1 MEYNFNEIEKK
12 WQKYWDDNKTF
23 EAKNGDKKKKPY
35 YILVEFPYPSGSGL
49 HVGHV
54 RSYTAQDAIARMKR
68 MQGLNVL
75 YPMGWDAFGAPAEQY
90 AIKNHI
96 HPKEAVKENIVTFK
110 NQMKSLG
117 FSFDWSR
124 EFSTTD
130 PEYYKWT
137 QWQFLQFYKHGMAYK
152 DTIPVNW
159 CPTCKSVLSNED
171 AAGGVCERCG
181 SPVIQKEK
189 AQWMLRMSD
198 YAEDLLKGLDD
209 TNFAEKVKLGQ
220 INWIGKSTGVEVDVD
235 IVGGGKFSIFTTCIE
250 TIYGITFFV
259 IAPDGKLIKELM
271 PRVENKDEV
280 LAYIEETSKKSNM
293 DRTELNKGKSGV
305 EVKGIKAINPING
318 KEVPV
323 YLGDF
328 VLGDYGTGAVMA
340 VPAHDQR
347 DYEYAK
353 AHNLEIVEVITGG
366 NLDEKAYEKYDYLD
380 NPEAR
385 LVNSEEYSGLT
396 VMEAKEALTKML
408 EEKGIGRVVNNYK
421 MRDWIFSRQR
431 FWGEPIPMIYCEKCG
446 WQPMDEK
453 DLPLLL
459 PDVAEYE
466 PTEDGESPLAN
477 ITDWVNTTCPCCG
490 GKARRET
497 DTMPNWAGSS
507 WYFLR
512 FMDAHNTHEFASMDA
527 MKYWN
532 RVDWYNGGMEHTA
545 RHLLYARFWVQ
556 FLYNIGLVP
565 NKEMIWTRV
574 SHGMVLGSNNEKM
587 SKSKGNV
594 INPDDI
600 VKEYGADTL
609 RVYEMFMGDYEQ
621 DAPWSTDSLRGC
633 KRFIDKVVR
642 LKDKVVDDKE
652 YSKDLESLIHKSI
665 KKVEYDLTHM
675 AYNTVVS
682 TLMILAN
689 AYDDKE
695 SITKEDYHV
704 LLTLLNPL
712 APHITEELNEQ
723 IGYEPIC
730 NSKWPTYDEAKTVDN
745 ERTIGVQVNG
755 KLRASITISVDEDEE
770 SVKAKAMAEPNVIKF
785 MEGKE
790 VVKVIVVK
798 GKIVNIVVK

>member
-1 MEYNFNEIEKK
+1 MSSNYKEIEKK
-12 WQKYWDDNKTF
+12 WQKYWEEHESFKAVTGSSKTPF
-23 EAKNGDKKKKPY
+23 YA
-35 YILVEFPYPSGSGL
+35 LVEFPYPSGAGL

-54 RSYTAQDAIARMKR
+54 RSYTALDALSRMKR
-68 MQGLNVL
+68 MQGFNVL
-75 YPMGWDAFGAPAEQY
+75 FPMGWDAFGAPAEQY

-96 HPKEAVKENIVTFK
+96 HPKDAVKANIANFK
-110 NQMKSLG
+110 KQMQSLG

-152 DTIPVNW
+152 ATVPVNW
-159 CPTCKSVLSNED
+159 CPNCKTVLSNED

-181 SPVIQKEK
+181 SPVVQKEK
-189 AQWMLRMSD
+189 SQWMLKMSS

-209 TNFAEKVKLGQ
+209 TNFAPKVKLGQ
-220 INWIGKSTGVEVDVD
+220 INWIGKSTGVEVDID
-235 IVGGGKFSIFTTCIE
+235 IVGGGKFQIFTTCIE

-280 LAYIEETSKKSNM
+280 LAYIEETAKKSNM
-293 DRTELNKGKSGV
+293 DRTELNKGKTGCL
-305 EVKGIKAINPING
+305 VKGIKAINPVTG
-318 KEVPV
+318 AEVPIF
-323 YLGDF
+323 LGDF

-347 DYEYAK
+347 DYEYSEV
-353 AHNLEIVEVITGG
+353 HDIPMIEVITGG
-366 NLDEKAYEKYDYLD
+366 DISKSAYAKEEYLNNKD
-380 NPEAR
+380 AK
-385 LVNSEEYSGLT
+385 LVNSGKFTGLS
-396 VMEAKEALTKML
+396 VVDAKEAITKYL
-408 EEKGIGRVVNNYK
+408 EEKGIARRVNNYK

-431 FWGEPIPMIYCEKCG
+431 FWGEPIPMIYCDKCG
-446 WQPMDEK
+446 WQPVPEDE
-453 DLPLLL
+453 LPLLL

-466 PTEDGESPLAN
+466 PTDNGESPLAK
-477 ITDWVNTTCPCCG
+477 ITDWVNCQCPKCG
-490 GKARRET
+490 GDAKRET

-512 FMDAHNTHEFASMDA
+512 FMDAHNDSCFADFEA

-565 NKEMIWTRV
+565 HKEMIWTRV
-574 SHGMVLGSNNEKM
+574 SHGMVLGPDNQKM

-600 VKEYGADTL
+600 VNEYGADIL
-609 RVYEMFMGDYEQ
+609 RVYEMFMGDYQ
-621 DAPWSTDSLRGC
+621 SDAPWSTDSLKGC
-633 KRFIDKVVR
+633 KRFIEKIIR
-642 LKDKVVDDKE
+642 LKDKVNKE
-652 YSKDLESLIHKSI
+652 EGYSKTLESIQHKTI
-665 KKVEYDLTHM
+665 KKVTNDMTTM
-675 AYNTVVS
+675 GYNTVVS
-682 TLMILAN
+682 SLMILTN
-689 AYDDKE
+689 AYDAQKE
-695 SITKEDYHV
+695 ITPMDYNL
-704 LLTLLNPL
+704 LLTLLNPM

-723 IGYEPIC
+723 IGFKPIC
-730 NSKWPTYDEAKTVDN
+730 ETPWPVYDEAKTVD
-745 ERTIGVQVNG
+745 EEKEIGVQVNG
-755 KLRASITISVDEDEE
+755 KLRATIKVNINDSEDILKEKALAEE
-770 SVKAKAMAEPNVIKF
+770 NVKKF
-785 MEGKE
+785 TEGKE
-790 VVKVIVVK
+790 IVKVIAIK

>member
-1 MEYNFNEIEKK
+1 MNQKEIESK
-12 WQKYWDDNKTF
+12 WQKYWDEHKSFKAENG
-23 EAKNGDKKKKPY
+23 GDKKAY
-35 YILVEFPYPSGSGL
+35 YILVEFPYPSGAGL

-54 RSYTAQDAIARMKR
+54 RSYTAQDALARMMR
-68 MQGLNVL
+68 MQGYNVL

-96 HPKEAVKENIVTFK
+96 HPREAVKENIATFK
-110 NQMKSLG
+110 GQMKSIG
-117 FSFDWSR
+117 FSFDWDR

-181 SPVIQKEK
+181 SPVEQKEK
-189 AQWMLRMSD
+189 SQWMLRMSD
-198 YAEDLLKGLDD
+198 YSEDLLKGLDD
-209 TNFAEKVKLGQ
+209 TNFADRVKLGQ

-235 IVGGGKFSIFTTCIE
+235 IVGGGKFSIFTTCPE

-271 PRVENKDEV
+271 SRVENVDEV
-280 LAYIEETSKKSNM
+280 NAYIKETSMKSAM
-293 DRTELNKGKSGV
+293 DRTELNKGKTGV
-305 EVKGIKAINPING
+305 EVKGIKAINPVNG
-318 KEVPV
+318 KEVPIF
-323 YLGDF
+323 LGDF

-340 VPAHDQR
+340 VPSHDQR
-347 DYEYAK
+347 DFEYAK
-353 AHNLEIVEVITGG
+353 EHNLEIIQVIDCG
-366 NLDEKAYEKYDYLD
+366 DISEHAIEKTEYMGHDYKMI
-380 NPEAR
+380 
-385 LVNSEEYSGLT
+385 NSEEFNGMT
-396 VMEAKEALTKML
+396 VDVAREKISDML
-408 EEKGIGRVVNNYK
+408 VEKGYGRRVNNYK

-431 FWGEPIPMIYCEKCG
+431 FWGEPIPMVNCPKCG
-446 WQPMDEK
+446 WVPMNEE

-477 ITDWVNTTCPCCG
+477 ITDWVNCKCPKCG
-490 GKARRET
+490 GDAKRET

-512 FMDAHNTHEFASMDA
+512 FMDAHNDKEFASMDA

-565 NKEMIWTRV
+565 HKEMIWTRV
-574 SHGMVLGSNNEKM
+574 SHGMVLGSDNVKM

-600 VKEYGADTL
+600 VNEYGADTL
-609 RVYEMFMGDYEQ
+609 RTYEMFMGDYQ
-621 DAPWSTDSLRGC
+621 MDAPWSTDSLKGC
-633 KRFIDKVVR
+633 KRFIDKVAR
-642 LKDKVVDDKE
+642 LIDKVNE
-652 YSKDLESLIHKSI
+652 SEGFTESLEVLQNKTI
-665 KKVEYDLTHM
+665 KKIEYDLTHM
-675 AYNTVVS
+675 GYNTAIS
-682 TLMILAN
+682 SLMILTN
-689 AYDDKE
+689 AYDDLE
-695 SITKEDYHV
+695 SITKDDYHL
-704 LLTLLNPL
+704 LLTLLNPI
-712 APHITEELNEQ
+712 APHITEELNERL
-723 IGYEPIC
+723 GFSPIC
-730 NSKWPTYDEAKTVDN
+730 ESSWPEVDETKIVEDTKEIA
-745 ERTIGVQVNG
+745 VQVNG
-755 KLRASITISVDEDEE
+755 KVRGTIEIHISDDDNSIKE
-770 SVKAKAMAEPNVIKF
+770 KAMENDNVKKHI
-785 MEGKE
+785 EGHE
-790 VVKVIVVK
+790 IVKVIVIK
-798 GKIVNIVVK
+798 GKIVNIVIK

>member
-1 MEYNFNEIEKK
+1 MNQKEIESK
-12 WQKYWDDNKTF
+12 WQKYWDDNKSFKAETG
-23 EAKNGDKKKKPY
+23 GDKKPY
-35 YILVEFPYPSGSGL
+35 YILVEFPYPSGAGL

-54 RSYTAQDAIARMKR
+54 RSYTAQDALARMMR
-68 MQGLNVL
+68 MQGYNVL

-96 HPKEAVKENIVTFK
+96 HPKDAVKENIKTFK
-110 NQMKSLG
+110 AQMKSIG
-117 FSFDWSR
+117 FSFDWDR

-181 SPVIQKEK
+181 SQVEQKEK
-189 AQWMLRMSD
+189 SQWMLRMGD

-209 TNFAEKVKLGQ
+209 TNFADRVKLGQ
-220 INWIGKSTGVEVDVD
+220 INWIGKSTGVEVDVE
-235 IVGGGKFSIFTTCIE
+235 IVGGGKFSIFTTCPE

-271 PRVENKDEV
+271 DRVENKDEV
-280 LAYIEETSKKSNM
+280 NAYIKETALKSNM
-293 DRTELNKGKSGV
+293 DRTELNKGKTGV
-305 EVKGIKAINPING
+305 EVKGIKAINPVNG
-318 KEVPV
+318 KEVPIF
-323 YLGDF
+323 LGDF

-340 VPAHDQR
+340 VPSHDQR
-347 DYEYAK
+347 DFEYAK
-353 AHNLEIVEVITGG
+353 EHNLEIIQVIDCGDIS
-366 NLDEKAYEKYDYLD
+366 LHAIEKTEYMGHDYKMI
-380 NPEAR
+380 
-385 LVNSEEYSGLT
+385 NSEEFNGM
-396 VMEAKEALTKML
+396 VVDEAREKISDML
-408 EEKGIGRVVNNYK
+408 VEKGLGRKVNNYK

-431 FWGEPIPMIYCEKCG
+431 FWGEPIPMINCSKCG
-446 WQPMDEK
+446 WVPVPEEE
-453 DLPLLL
+453 LPLVL

-477 ITDWVNTTCPCCG
+477 ITDWVNCKCPKCG
-490 GKARRET
+490 GYAKRET

-512 FMDAHNTHEFASMDA
+512 FMDAHNDKEFASMDA

-565 NKEMIWTRV
+565 HKEMIWTRV
-574 SHGMVLGSNNEKM
+574 SHGMVLGSDNVKM

-600 VKEYGADTL
+600 VNEYGADTL
-609 RVYEMFMGDYEQ
+609 RTYEMFMGDYQ
-621 DAPWSTDSLRGC
+621 MDAPWSTDSLKGC
-633 KRFIDKVVR
+633 KRFIDKVAR
-642 LKDKVVDDKE
+642 LIDKVNEKSGFTE
-652 YSKDLESLIHKSI
+652 SLESLQNKTI
-665 KKVEYDLTHM
+665 KKIEYDLTHM
-675 AYNTVVS
+675 GYNTAIS
-682 TLMILAN
+682 SLMILTN
-689 AYDDKE
+689 AYDDLD
-695 SITKEDYHV
+695 SITKEDYR
-704 LLTLLNPL
+704 LLLQLLNPI

-723 IGYEPIC
+723 LGYSPIC
-730 NSKWPTYDEAKTVDN
+730 ESEWPKYDEEKTIETVK
-745 ERTIGVQVNG
+745 EIAVQVNG
-755 KLRASITISVDEDEE
+755 KVRGTIEVRVEDDDNSIKE
-770 SVKAKAMAEPNVIKF
+770 KAMENDNVKKHI
-785 MEGKE
+785 EGHE
-790 VVKVIVVK
+790 IVKVIVIK
-798 GKIVNIVVK
+798 GKIVNIVIK

>member
-1 MEYNFNEIEKK
+1 MSNYTKIEKK
-12 WQKYWDDNKTF
+12 WQKYWEEHETFKAITGSSKTPF
-23 EAKNGDKKKKPY
+23 Y
-35 YILVEFPYPSGSGL
+35 CLVEFPYPSGAGL

-54 RSYTAQDAIARMKR
+54 RSYTALDALSRMKR
-68 MQGLNVL
+68 MQGFNVL
-75 YPMGWDAFGAPAEQY
+75 FPMGWDAFGAPAEQY

-96 HPKEAVKENIVTFK
+96 HPKDAVKANITNFK
-110 NQMKSLG
+110 KQMQSLG

-152 DTIPVNW
+152 ATVPVNW
-159 CPTCKSVLSNED
+159 CPNCKTVLSNED

-181 SPVIQKEK
+181 SPVVQKEK
-189 AQWMLRMSD
+189 SQWMLKMSS

-209 TNFAEKVKLGQ
+209 TNFAPKVKLGQ
-220 INWIGKSTGVEVDVD
+220 INWIGKSTGVEVDID
-235 IVGGGKFSIFTTCIE
+235 IVGGGKFQIFTTCIE

-271 PRVENKDEV
+271 PRVENKEEV

-293 DRTELNKGKSGV
+293 DRTELNKDKTGCL
-305 EVKGIKAINPING
+305 VKGIKAINPVTG
-318 KEVPV
+318 AEVPIF
-323 YLGDF
+323 LGDF

-353 AHNLEIVEVITGG
+353 VHDIPMIEVISGG
-366 NLDEKAYEKYDYLD
+366 DISKKAYAKEEYLD
-380 NPEAR
+380 NKEAK
-385 LVNSEEYSGLT
+385 LINSDKFTGLS
-396 VMEAKEALTKML
+396 VMDAKEAITKYL
-408 EEKGIGRVVNNYK
+408 EEKGIARRVNNYK

-431 FWGEPIPMIYCEKCG
+431 FWGEPIPMIYCDKCG
-446 WQPMDEK
+446 WQPVPEDQ
-453 DLPLLL
+453 LPLLL

-466 PTEDGESPLAN
+466 PTDNGESPLAK
-477 ITDWVNTTCPCCG
+477 ITDWVNCQCPKCG
-490 GKARRET
+490 GNAKRET

-512 FMDAHNTHEFASMDA
+512 FMDAHNDSCFADYEA

-565 NKEMIWTRV
+565 HKEMIWTRV
-574 SHGMVLGSNNEKM
+574 SHGMVLGPDNQKM

-600 VKEYGADTL
+600 VNEYGADIL
-609 RVYEMFMGDYEQ
+609 RVYEMFMGDYQ
-621 DAPWSTDSLRGC
+621 SDAPWSTDSLKGC
-633 KRFIDKVVR
+633 KRFIEKIIR
-642 LKDKVVDDKE
+642 LKDKVNKE
-652 YSKDLESLIHKSI
+652 EGYSKILESIQHKTI
-665 KKVEYDLTHM
+665 KKVTNDMTTM
-675 AYNTVVS
+675 GYNTVVS
-682 TLMILAN
+682 SLMILTN
-689 AYDDKE
+689 AYDAQE
-695 SITKEDYHV
+695 EITPMDYNL
-704 LLTLLNPL
+704 LLTLLNPM

-723 IGYEPIC
+723 IGFKPIC
-730 NSKWPTYDEAKTVDN
+730 ETPWPVYDEAKTID
-745 ERTIGVQVNG
+745 EEKEIGVQVNG
-755 KLRASITISVDEDEE
+755 KLRATIKVNINDAEDTLKEKALSEE
-770 SVKAKAMAEPNVIKF
+770 NVKKF
-785 MEGKE
+785 TEGKE
-790 VVKVIVVK
+790 IVKVIAIK

>member
-1 MEYNFNEIEKK
+1 MNEILKIEKK
-12 WQKYWDDNKTF
+12 WQDYWDKNKSF
-23 EAKNGDKKKKPY
+23 KAENGGDKKPY
-35 YILVEFPYPSGSGL
+35 YILVEFPYPSGAGL

-54 RSYTAQDAIARMKR
+54 RSYTAQDAIARMMR
-68 MQGLNVL
+68 MQGYNVL

-96 HPKEAVKENIVTFK
+96 HPKEAVEENIKTFK
-110 NQMKSLG
+110 AQMKSIG
-117 FSFDWSR
+117 FSFDWDR

-181 SPVIQKEK
+181 SEVIQKEK
-189 AQWMLRMSD
+189 SQWMLRMSD

-209 TNFAEKVKLGQ
+209 TNFADRVKLGQ
-220 INWIGKSTGVEVDVD
+220 INWIGKSSGVEVDVD

-259 IAPDGKLIKELM
+259 IAPDGKLINELM
-271 PRVENKDEV
+271 PRVENKKEV
-280 LAYIEETSKKSNM
+280 EDYIIETSKKSNM
-293 DRTELNKGKSGV
+293 DRTELNKGKTGV
-305 EVKGIKAINPING
+305 LVKGVKAIHPITK
-318 KEVPV
+318 KEVPIF
-323 YLGDF
+323 LGDF

-340 VPAHDQR
+340 VPSHDQR
-347 DYEYAK
+347 DFEYATV
-353 AHNLEIVEVITGG
+353 HNLDMIQVIDGA
-366 NLDEKAYEKYDYLD
+366 DVSKCAFEKQDYLGKGCK
-380 NPEAR
+380 
-385 LVNSEEYSGLT
+385 LINSDKFTGLT
-396 VMEAKEALTKML
+396 VEEAKEAITKYL
-408 EEKGIGRVVNNYK
+408 EEEGIARRVNNYK

-431 FWGEPIPMIYCEKCG
+431 FWGEPIPMINCPKCG
-446 WQPMDEK
+446 WVPMNEE

-459 PDVAEYE
+459 PDVVEYL

-477 ITDWVNTTCPCCG
+477 IEDWVKCKCPKCG
-490 GKARRET
+490 GDAFRET

-512 FMDAHNTHEFASMDA
+512 FMDPKNTKEFASMDA

-574 SHGMVLGSNNEKM
+574 SHGMVLGSDNQKM

-600 VKEYGADTL
+600 INEFGADTL
-609 RVYEMFMGDYEQ
+609 RVYEMFMGDYQ
-621 DAPWSTDSLRGC
+621 MDAPWSTDSLRGC
-633 KRFIDKVVR
+633 RRFLDKVIR
-642 LKDKVVDDKE
+642 LKDKVVSGDNLSD
-652 YSKDLESLIHKSI
+652 SLVSIQHKTI
-665 KKVEYDLTHM
+665 KKIEYDMSHM
-675 AYNTVVS
+675 GYNTVVS
-682 TLMILAN
+682 SLMVLAN
-689 AYDDKE
+689 RYDEEE
-695 SITKEDYHV
+695 SITKEDYHL

-723 IGYEPIC
+723 IGYAPIC
-730 NSKWPTYDEAKTVDN
+730 ESTWPVYDEEKTIDTVK
-745 ERTIGVQVNG
+745 EIAVQVNG
-755 KLRASITISVDEDEE
+755 KVRGTIQIHIEDDEQAIKE
-770 SVKAKAMAEPNVIKF
+770 KAMECENVLKHI
-785 MEGKE
+785 EGHE
-790 VVKVIVVK
+790 VVKVIVIK